1 MTAMHASRL
10 LGARTHNLRG
20 VDLEIKPGEVVALTG
35 VSGSGKSSLA
45 LETLY
50 AEGQRR
56 FIESFSPYVRQFLER
71 LERPPMKSLDPVAA
85 GIAVDRRAPI
95 KSSRSTVATL
105 ADVEPY
111 IAALFLREARPLCPE
126 HQQLAQWLDV
136 VEAANQVAKTA
147 DGQRALVT
155 YPLPVKSLEGYLDVR
170 ERLASEGY
178 RRLWINGELRNIDS
192 LLPSQAL
199 SSSTGLEV
207 VVDRVEVSSKSRPR
221 LASAI
226 EQAWSRSQGSCWV
239 HTPQSNNRVERG
251 LTCPTCGRH
260 FAAAAPGLFSYESAA
275 GACTTCRGF
284 GRILGFDWDKIIP
297 DPSRSLADGA
307 IRPWSGKSTRWER
320 AELVKLCRRHSIPMD
335 RPFGELTARQ
345 RKWVIEGDGSWE
357 DDLFPG
363 VLGWF
368 RWLETRTYK
377 MHVRVLLS
385 RYRAYDPCPACNGQ
399 RLNDIALSYRVQGRS
414 IADWHGLE
422 IHAALHALKEL
433 ETTSGQGAL
442 VQRELMAR
450 LSYLDRAGLGY
461 LQINR
466 QARTLSGGEAQRVT
480 LTAALG
486 TSLHNALF
494 VLDEPTVGLHP
505 TDVAPLLQMITE
517 LGSRGN
523 QVIVIEHD
531 PQVIL
536 AADRVVEL
544 GPGAGSRGG
553 NVVADGRPQ
562 EFLGADNATGRALSM
577 HSWTKR
583 TRRAPKSWLKV
594 CDASAN
600 NLRNIDV
607 ALPLNVICAISGPSG
622 SGKSTLAIDIVA
634 NAFGRRLGQT
644 DVEPPGAHREISGGD
659 AIAQVVIV
667 DQAPLGRTSRGNPA
681 TYTKAWDVIRQ
692 RLAAEPAAAAAQLT
706 PSSFSFNVA
715 GGRCEACSGEGSE
728 TVEMQFLADVR
739 LICPECGGRRFQEH
753 VCRVEHKGRS
763 VAEWLDTSITEVLGL
778 LGEVPAIVRALSPVN
793 SLGLGYLR
801 LGQPLSTLSG
811 GEAQRLKLARA
822 LGQVRPGTLLIL
834 DEPSA
839 GLHVDEVGYVIDALD
854 RLVHAGASVLV
865 VEHDLDLIAA
875 ADWIID
881 LGPGAGKEG
890 GLVVASG
897 TLSDVMK
904 SGSRTSLAL
913 AQHRSLPKAREQL
926 AVRATKNK
934 PKKGRKPTEVATLS
948 ALRVEHAREHNLKDV
963 CCQIPHGQLT
973 VLTGPSGSGKSSLAF
988 DVIFAEGQ
996 RRFLETLTPYARQF
1010 LPTLPRPDVDSIT
1023 GVPPAIAL
1031 EQRRAR
1037 AGGSSTVATVTDVAH
1052 FARLLYA
1059 RVGVP
1064 HCPEHDEPIAALRTE
1079 DLLLT
1084 LGAQPGKFDI
1094 LAPVVRGRKGTYLD
1108 VFTSAA
1114 RAGISEAVCDGQWV
1128 STDTPPKLARN
1139 QEHEI
1144 DMAIA
1149 RGCRAS
1155 DVDAQMVKQ
1164 AMRWGNGDL
1173 KLVAKNGK
1181 VTLLSTRR
1189 ACPRCGFSIPELDPR
1204 WFSFAT
1210 RQGRCATCEGRGVVD
1225 VTRGRGKSSFVVEQ
1239 VCSDCKGARLSPIS
1253 RAVRVL
1259 GESFPEFVKRSVS
1272 SAHDRVGAYRFW
1284 GRDQKI
1290 ADPIVSEL
1298 ARRLLFMNEV
1308 GLDYLGL
1315 DRAAATLSG
1324 GEMQRLRLA
1333 AQLGAGLTGAL
1344 YVLDEPTIGLHPTD
1358 TARLLDNLRRLVNLG
1373 STVLVVEHD
1382 ADTIRAADYLID
1394 LGPAGGTH
1402 GGQVIAQGPANM
1414 VLSHPQSP
1422 TAKALS
1428 GKSALRNA
1436 LAIEKGH
1443 AWLSLKGASE
1453 HNLQQIDLNVPE
1465 GRMTVVAGVSGSG
1478 KSTLV
1483 RKVLLPALRESLGLE
1498 TEPPGAFTRLSG
1510 TTGIRRALAVDQS
1523 PIGRTPRSVPAT
1535 FLGIWDT
1542 IRALY
1547 AASPDA
1553 KVAGFSATRFSFN
1566 AAKGGRCASCEGQGV
1581 TTQEMSFLPDVVTPC
1596 VACRGQRFEPQTLGI
1611 RYLGLSIG
1619 DVLDLTVEQAAEQFA
1634 HHPTIVAPLRTLVDL
1649 GAGYIHLG
1657 QGSHTLS
1664 GGEAQRLKLATELTA
1679 TKRHEKT
1686 LYVLDEPT
1694 TGLHLADV
1702 ERLMN
1707 VLSRLVE
1714 RGDTLVVIEHHPVV
1728 IAGADYV
1735 VELGPLGGEK
1745 GGRIVAQGAPR
1756 EVAKK
1761 KTPTGSVLREW
1772 LPNWQYT

>member
-1 MTAMHASRL
+1 MTTMHASRL
-10 LGARTHNLRG
+10 VGARTHNLRG
-20 VDLEIKPGEVVALTG
+20 VNLEIRPGEVVALTG

-111 IAALFLREARPLCPE
+111 LAALFLREARPLCPE
-126 HQQLAQWLDV
+126 HQQLAHWLDV
-136 VEAANQVAKTA
+136 ADAATKVMNAA
-147 DGQRALVT
+147 DGQRAIVA
-155 YPLPVKSLEGYLDVR
+155 YPLPVNSLEGYLDVR
-170 ERLASEGY
+170 DRLASEGY
-178 RRLWINGELRNIDS
+178 RRLWMDGELSDIDN
-192 LLPSQAL
+192 LQPSQVL
-199 SSSTGLEV
+199 SSSTGLQV
-207 VVDRVEVSSKSRPR
+207 VIDRFEVSSRMRAR
-221 LASAI
+221 LAAAI

-239 HTPQSNNRVERG
+239 HTPQSNDRVERG
-251 LTCPTCGRH
+251 LTCPSCGRH
-260 FAAAAPGLFSYESAA
+260 FAPATPGLFSYESAA

-284 GRILGFDWDKIIP
+284 GRTLGFDWDKIIA
-297 DPSRSLADGA
+297 DHSLSLADGA
-307 IRPWSGKSTRWER
+307 IRPWRGKSTRWER

-335 RPFGELTARQ
+335 RAFRDLTKRQ
-345 RKWVIEGDGSWE
+345 QKSVIEGDGSWE
-357 DDLFPG
+357 SGLFPG

-385 RYRAYDPCPACNGQ
+385 RYRAYDPCPACNGR
-399 RLNDIALSYRVQGRS
+399 RLNEVALSYRVSGRS

-422 IHAALHALKEL
+422 IHAALHALRDL
-433 ETTSGQGAL
+433 ENTSAQGAL
-442 VQRELMAR
+442 VRKELMSR

-461 LQINR
+461 LQLDR
-466 QARTLSGGEAQRVT
+466 QARTLSSGEAQRVT

-486 TSLHNALF
+486 TSLHHALF

-505 TDVAPLLQMITE
+505 TDVAPLVEMISQ
-517 LGSRGN
+517 LASRGN

-536 AADRVVEL
+536 AADRIVEL
-544 GPGAGSRGG
+544 GPGAGHEGG
-553 NVVADGRPQ
+553 NIVADGSPQ
-562 EFLGADNATGRALSM
+562 DFMGSDNATGRALAPRAVGGRN
-577 HSWTKR
+577 KR
-583 TRRAPKSWLKV
+583 TPKRWLKI
-594 CDASAN
+594 CGASAN
-600 NLRNIDV
+600 NLRNLEV

-622 SGKSTLAIDIVA
+622 SGKSTIAIDIVA
-634 NAFGRRLGQT
+634 NAVKRRLGQS
-644 DVEPPGAHREISGGD
+644 DAESPGAHRELVGVQGIE
-659 AIAQVVIV
+659 QVVVV

-681 TYTKAWDVIRQ
+681 TYTKAWDIVRQ
-692 RLAAEPAAAAAQLT
+692 RLAGEPAAAAAQLT
-706 PSSFSFNVA
+706 ASSFSFNVA

-728 TVEMQFLADVR
+728 TIEMQFLADVR
-739 LICPECGGRRFQEH
+739 LVCPECGGRRFQEQ
-753 VCRVEHKGRS
+753 VCRIEHKGRS
-763 VAEWLDTSITEVLGL
+763 VAEWLETSITEVLEL
-778 LGEVPAIVRALSPVN
+778 LLDVPALVRALTPVKN
-793 SLGLGYLR
+793 LGLGYLR

-839 GLHVDEVGYVIDALD
+839 GLHVDEVGHVIDALD
-854 RLVHAGASVLV
+854 QLVNAGASVLLV
-865 VEHDLDLIAA
+865 DHDLDLIAA
-875 ADWIID
+875 SDWIID
-881 LGPGAGKEG
+881 LGPGAGKDG
-890 GLVVASG
+890 GLVVAQG

-904 SGSRTSLAL
+904 SGSRTARAL
-913 AQHRSLPKAREQL
+913 AQHRSQAKSGG
-926 AVRATKNK
+926 KW
-934 PKKGRKPTEVATLS
+934 
-948 ALRVEHAREHNLKDV
+948 ALRAGNNKTNKSRIPAEGNASTALVVEHAREHNLKDV

-988 DVIFAEGQ
+988 DVVFAEGQ
-996 RRFLETLTPYARQF
+996 RRFLQTLTPYARQF

-1064 HCPEHDEPIAALRTE
+1064 HCPEHDQPIVALRVE
-1079 DLLLT
+1079 ELLPVIH
-1084 LGAQPGKFDI
+1084 AKAGKVDI

-1108 VFTSAA
+1108 VFTGAA
-1114 RAGISEAVCDGQWV
+1114 RAHIAEAVCDGDWV
-1128 STDTPPKLARN
+1128 STDCPPKLVRN
-1139 QEHEI
+1139 REHDI
-1144 DMAIA
+1144 DLVIA
-1149 RGCRAS
+1149 RGRRAS
-1155 DVDAQMVKQ
+1155 EVDEEVVKQ
-1164 AMRWGNGDL
+1164 AIRWGNGEL
-1173 KLVAKNGK
+1173 KILHKNGNL
-1181 VTLLSTRR
+1181 TLLSTRR
-1189 ACPRCGFSIPELDPR
+1189 ACPECGFSIPELDPR

-1210 RQGRCATCEGRGVVD
+1210 RQGRCANCEGRGVVE
-1225 VTRGRGKSSFVVEQ
+1225 VSRGRGKSAVVVEQ
-1239 VCSDCKGARLSPIS
+1239 VCSSCKGSRLSPIA

-1259 GESFPEFVKRSVS
+1259 GETYPDLVKRSVS
-1272 SAHDRVGAYRFW
+1272 HAHERVKAYRFS
-1284 GRDQKI
+1284 GRDRKI
-1290 ADPIVSEL
+1290 AEPIVTEL
-1298 ARRLLFMNEV
+1298 QRSLAFMNEV
-1308 GLDYLGL
+1308 GLEYLAL
-1315 DRAAATLSG
+1315 DRSAASLSG

-1344 YVLDEPTIGLHPTD
+1344 YVLDEPTIGLHPAD
-1358 TARLLDNLRRLVNLG
+1358 TARLLNNLRRLVNLG

-1382 ADTIRAADYLID
+1382 VDTIRAADYLID

-1402 GGQVIAQGPANM
+1402 GGQVIAQGSAKA
-1414 VLSHPQSP
+1414 VLSHSQSP
-1422 TAKALS
+1422 TAKALRS
-1428 GKSALRNA
+1428 HPTLRS
-1436 LAIEKGH
+1436 IVPVIKGDP
-1443 AWLSLKGASE
+1443 WLSVKGASE
-1453 HNLQQIDLNVPE
+1453 HNLKQVDFNVPH

-1483 RKVLLPALRESLGLE
+1483 RKVMLPALRESLGLE
-1498 TEPPGAFTRLSG
+1498 TEPAGVFSGLTG

-1535 FLGIWDT
+1535 FLGIWDS
-1542 IRALY
+1542 IRALF

-1566 AAKGGRCASCEGQGV
+1566 AAKGGRCTNCEGQGV

-1596 VACRGQRFEPQTLGI
+1596 VACSGQRFEPQTLAI

-1619 DVLDLTVEQAAEQFA
+1619 DVLDLTVEQAVETFA
-1634 HHPTIVAPLRTLVDL
+1634 HHPTVVAPLKTLVDL

-1679 TKRHEKT
+1679 TKRHDKT

-1702 ERLMN
+1702 ERLMK

-1714 RGDTLVVIEHHPVV
+1714 RGDTLVVIEHNPVV
-1728 IAGADYV
+1728 IAGADYL
-1735 VELGPLGGEK
+1735 VELGPVGGDK
-1745 GGRIVAQGAPR
+1745 GGRIVAQGTPK

-1761 KTPTGSVLREW
+1761 KTPTASVLREW
-1772 LPNWQYT
+1772 LS